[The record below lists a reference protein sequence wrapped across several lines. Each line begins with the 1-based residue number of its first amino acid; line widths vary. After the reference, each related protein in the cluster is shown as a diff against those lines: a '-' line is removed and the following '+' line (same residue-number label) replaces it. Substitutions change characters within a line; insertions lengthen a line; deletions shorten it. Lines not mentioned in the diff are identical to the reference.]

1 MDSWV
6 FSPSS
11 PRCITKWLTSYM
23 PGTKGTSTKY
33 LEEMWSFVRH
43 YFIRRGF
50 LVRCENGHNRA
61 GVSSTVAKGQDYL
74 AEFISATAQSP
85 AVLPKQEQTSK
96 WTPFPESCGAYK
108 VVVSE
113 RITLAC
119 GPLRLQM
126 GHLRHREIAL
136 LHCSKPCSTALAE
149 IRPAPGP
156 CESSWCFSTTCCL
169 LNSYQWSKN
178 NYVVKY
184 ICKYACKWI
193 FMVYFSEFRLI
204 YARFQGSYLKKIS
217 CTFLLN

>member
-6 FSPSS
+6 FPPSF
-11 PRCITKWLTSYM
+11 PKMYNHVANFLYDRDKRNFYQVFGRNVKFCKAL
-23 PGTKGTSTKY
+23 
-33 LEEMWSFVRH
+33 
-43 YFIRRGF
+43 FIKRDF

-74 AEFISATAQSP
+74 AEFISAAAQSP

-113 RITLAC
+113 RITFAC
-119 GPLRLQM
+119 SPLRLQM

-149 IRPAPGP
+149 IRPAPRP

-169 LNSYQWSKN
+169 LNSYQWSK
-178 NYVVKY
+178 K
-184 ICKYACKWI
+184 
-193 FMVYFSEFRLI
+193 
-204 YARFQGSYLKKIS
+204 
-217 CTFLLN
+217 